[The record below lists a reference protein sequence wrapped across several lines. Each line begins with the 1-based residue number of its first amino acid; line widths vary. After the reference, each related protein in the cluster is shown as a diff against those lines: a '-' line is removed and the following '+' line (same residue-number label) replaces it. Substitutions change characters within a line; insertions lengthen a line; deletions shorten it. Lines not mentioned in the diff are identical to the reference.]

1 MDLIVVIGIVAVV
14 LALALFF
21 MYNTLVGRRNQVDNA
36 FASIDAMLKKRYDL
50 IPNLVATVQQYAAH
64 ERELLTSL
72 TDIRARALA
81 ASPSPDQRVQLDSQL
96 SQALRQVMV
105 VAENYPDLKA
115 SQNFV
120 QLQGSLN
127 EVEEQISAARRSY
140 NAAVTSYNN
149 SVQMVPTSLIA
160 GMFNFTPRSLFEI
173 PEAERQ
179 NVDVG
184 ALFKR

>member
-1 MDLIVVIGIVAVV
+1 MELSIVVGILVV
-14 LALALFF
+14 VGLALML
-21 MYNTLVGRRNQVDNA
+21 MYNSLVGRRNQVDNA

-50 IPNLVATVQQYAAH
+50 IPNLIATVQQYMAH
-64 ERELLTSL
+64 ERDLLTRVTEL
-72 TDIRARALA
+72 RTQALA
-81 ASPSPDQRVQLDSQL
+81 AAPTPDQRLQLDSQL
-96 SQALRQVMV
+96 SAALRQVMV

-120 QLQGSLN
+120 HLQGSLN

-149 SVQMVPTSLIA
+149 AVQMLPTSLIA
-160 GMFNFTPRSLFEI
+160 GMFKFTPRPLFDI

-179 NVDVG
+179 NVDV
-184 ALFKR
+184 AAMFKR

>member
-1 MDLIVVIGIVAVV
+1 MEISIVIGIVAV
-14 LALALFF
+14 LALVFIL
-21 MYNTLVGRRNQVDNA
+21 MYNSLVGRRNQADNA
-36 FASIDAMLKKRYDL
+36 FASMDAMLKKRYDL

-64 ERELLTSL
+64 ERELLTRVTEL
-72 TDIRARALA
+72 RAQAVA
-81 ASPSPDQRVQLDSQL
+81 ATPTPDQRMQLDSQL
-96 SQALRQVMV
+96 TQALRQIMA

-127 EVEEQISAARRSY
+127 EVEEQISAARRAY

-149 SVQMVPTSLIA
+149 AVQMLPTSIIA
-160 GMFNFTPRSLFEI
+160 GMFKFSPRPLFDI

-179 NVDVG
+179 NVDVA
-184 ALFKR
+184 ALFKK